1 MALKHLHKDR
11 WINPDLITH
20 VDLWIDEDDGDLEKA
35 RVYFVGREEPLEL
48 IASDTQR
55 LLHMIDPNKK

>member
-1 MALKHLHKDR
+1 MALKQLHKDR

-20 VDLWIDEDDGDLEKA
+20 IHLWKDEDDGDLEKA
-35 RVYFVGREEPLEL
+35 TVYFVGRDEPLKL

-55 LLHMIDPNKK
+55 LLYMIDPNKK